1 MTRKLHLAAAQL
13 GAADLAHTR
22 ETMVARLRELLRQAH
37 SRGVRFV
44 VFPELALTTFFP
56 RYWFDDPAEVDAR
69 FFERSMPSPVTAPL
83 FEDARR
89 WGIGFYLGYAELT
102 PEGRHFNTAILV
114 SPKGEIVGKYRKVH
128 LPGHAEHKPGAAFQH
143 LEKKYFEVGDL
154 GFNTFRMDDSTGASG
169 AGSAIVGMLI
179 CNDRRWPEAF
189 RALTLQ
195 GAELVT
201 LGFNTP
207 TENLHYPEPPALR
220 VHHHL
225 VMAQAMAF
233 MNATWLVETAKCGF
247 EDGFRM
253 FGHSVIVAPSGE
265 IVAKTVSEDD
275 ELISFDADLDLAQD
289 LKRTMFNYAAHRRPE
304 HYRILIDRVGAEVT
318 PKNG

>member
-1 MTRKLHLAAAQL
+1 MTRKLHIAAAQL
-13 GAADLAHTR
+13 GAVHLSDTR
-22 ETMVARLRELLRQAH
+22 EAVVARLRALLSQAH
-37 SRGVRFV
+37 ERGVRFV
-44 VFPELALTTFFP
+44 VFPELAFTTFFP
-56 RYWFDDPAEVDAR
+56 RHWYDNQAEVDAR
-69 FFERSMPSPVTAPL
+69 FFEASLPSPATQPL
-83 FEDARR
+83 FDDAKRY
-89 WGIGFYLGYAELT
+89 GIGFYIGYAELT
-102 PEGRHFNTAILV
+102 EQDGRTRRFNTAVLV
-114 SPKGEIVGKYRKVH
+114 SPNGEIVGKYRKVH
-128 LPGHAEHKPGAAFQH
+128 LPGHADHKPQAAFQH

-154 GFNTFRMDDSTGASG
+154 GFRTWRLQD
-169 AGSAIVGMLI
+169 AIMGMLI

-195 GAELVT
+195 GAELVA

-225 VMAQAMAF
+225 IMAQAMAF

-265 IVAKTVSEDD
+265 IVAKTATEND
-275 ELISFDADLDLAQD
+275 ELISFDADLDMAQD

-304 HYRILIDRVGAEVT
+304 HYRILVDRIGAEVT
-318 PKNG
+318 PANG

>member
-1 MTRKLHLAAAQL
+1 MTRKLHVAAAQL
-13 GAADLAHTR
+13 GAANLADTR

-37 SRGVRFV
+37 GRGVRFV

-56 RYWFDDPAEVDAR
+56 RYWFDDLVEVDAR

-83 FEDARR
+83 FDDAKRY
-89 WGIGFYLGYAELT
+89 GIGFYLGYAELT

-114 SPKGEIVGKYRKVH
+114 SPAGEIVGKYRKVH
-128 LPGHAEHKPGAAFQH
+128 LPGHAEHKPEAAFQH

-154 GFNTFRMDDSTGASG
+154 GFNTWRVEDPGV
-169 AGSAIVGMLI
+169 GSAIVGMLI

-207 TENLHYPEPPALR
+207 SENLHYPEPPALR

-225 VMAQAMAF
+225 IMAQAMAF

-247 EDGFRM
+247 EDGVRM
-253 FGHSVIVAPSGE
+253 FGQSMIVAPSGE

-304 HYRILIDRVGAEVT
+304 HYRILIDRVGAQIT

>member
-1 MTRKLHLAAAQL
+1 MPRKLHLAAAQL
-13 GAADLAHTR
+13 GPVHLADSR
-22 ETMVARLRELLRQAH
+22 ESVVKRMCELLREAH
-37 SRGVRFV
+37 ARGVRFV
-44 VFPELALTTFFP
+44 VFPEMALTTFFP
-56 RYWFDDPAEVDAR
+56 RYWYENQAEVDER
-69 FFERSMPSPVTAPL
+69 FYERTMPSPVTQPL
-83 FEDARR
+83 FDDARR
-89 WGIGFYLGYAELT
+89 YGIGFYLGYAELT
-102 PEGRHFNTAILV
+102 DEGGRTRRFNTAILV
-114 SPKGEIVGKYRKVH
+114 SPTGEIVGKYRKVH
-128 LPGHAEHKPGAAFQH
+128 LPGHSEHKPQAAFQH

-154 GFNTFRMDDSTGASG
+154 GFRTFRSQD
-169 AGSAIVGMLI
+169 AIIGMLL

-253 FGHSVIVAPSGE
+253 FGHSLVVAPSGE
-265 IVAKTVSEDD
+265 VVAKSVSEED
-275 ELISFDADLDLAQD
+275 ELVSFSADLDLAQD

-304 HYRILIDRVGAEVT
+304 HYRILVDRVGAEIT
-318 PKNG
+318 PANG

>member
-1 MTRKLHLAAAQL
+1 MAAAQL
-13 GAADLAHTR
+13 GPIHLAESR
-22 ETMVARLRELLRQAH
+22 EAVVQRLLALLRQAH
-37 SRGVRFV
+37 ARQVRFI

-56 RYWFDDPAEVDAR
+56 RYWFDDQKEVDHR
-69 FFERSMPSPVTAPL
+69 FFETSMPSPVTAPL
-83 FEDARR
+83 FDEARR
-89 WGIGFYLGYAELT
+89 YGIGFYLGYAEHTL
-102 PEGRHFNTAILV
+102 EAGRVRRFNAAILV
-114 SPKGEIVGKYRKVH
+114 SPGGEIIGKYRKVH
-128 LPGHAEHKPGAAFQH
+128 LPGHADFKPTAAFQH

-154 GFNTFRMDDSTGASG
+154 GFRTWQMRGAQD
-169 AGSAIVGMLI
+169 AIIGMLI

-207 TENLHYPEPPALR
+207 SENLHYPEPPALR

-225 VMAQAMAF
+225 IMAQAMAF
-233 MNATWLVETAKCGF
+233 MNATWLIETAKCGF

-253 FGHSVIVAPSGE
+253 FGHSIIVAPSGE
-265 IVAKTVSEDD
+265 IVAKTTSEED
-275 ELISFDADLDLAQD
+275 ELISFDADLDAAQE

-304 HYRILIDRVGAEVT
+304 HYQILIDRIGAEVT
-318 PKNG
+318 PQNPS

>member
-1 MTRKLHLAAAQL
+1 MPRKLHLAAAQL
-13 GAADLAHTR
+13 GPVHLADSRESVVQRLLA
-22 ETMVARLRELLRQAH
+22 LLRQAH
-37 SRGVRFV
+37 ARQVRFI

-56 RYWFDDPAEVDAR
+56 RYWFDDQDEVDQR
-69 FFERSMPSPVTAPL
+69 FFETSMPSPVTAPL
-83 FEDARR
+83 FDEARR
-89 WGIGFYLGYAELT
+89 YGIGFYLGYAEHTL
-102 PEGRHFNTAILV
+102 EAGRVRRFNTAILV
-114 SPKGEIVGKYRKVH
+114 SPAGEIIGKYRKVH
-128 LPGHAEHKPGAAFQH
+128 LPGHADFKPKAAFQH

-154 GFNTFRMDDSTGASG
+154 GFRTWKNHGAQD
-169 AGSAIVGMLI
+169 AITGMLI

-225 VMAQAMAF
+225 IMAQAMAF
-233 MNATWLVETAKCGF
+233 MNATWLIETAKCGF

-265 IVAKTVSEDD
+265 IVAKSVSEED
-275 ELISFDADLDLAQD
+275 ELISVDADLDAAQE

-318 PKNG
+318 PQNPD

>member
-1 MTRKLHLAAAQL
+1 MTRKLHIAAAQMGGIHL
-13 GAADLAHTR
+13 SDTR
-22 ETMVARLRELLRQAH
+22 EQAVARLRALLAQAH
-37 SRGVRFV
+37 ARGVKFV

-56 RYWFDDPAEVDAR
+56 RKWYDDQAEVDAR
-69 FFERSMPSPVTAPL
+69 FFERDMPSAVTQPL
-83 FEDARR
+83 FDDARR
-89 WGIGFYLGYAELT
+89 YGIGFYLGYAELT
-102 PEGRHFNTAILV
+102 QEAGVTRRFNTAILV
-114 SPKGEIVGKYRKVH
+114 SPAGDIVGKYRKVH
-128 LPGHAEHKPGAAFQH
+128 LPGHADFKPQAAFQH

-154 GFNTFRMDDSTGASG
+154 GFQTWRSQGA
-169 AGSAIVGMLI
+169 IIGMLI

-195 GAELVT
+195 GAELIT

-225 VMAQAMAF
+225 IMAQAMAF

-247 EDGFRM
+247 EDGNRM
-253 FGHSVIVAPSGE
+253 FGHSVIVAPTGE
-265 IVAKTVSEDD
+265 IVAKSASEDD
-275 ELISFDADLDLAQD
+275 ELISVEADLDLAQN
-289 LKRTMFNYAAHRRPE
+289 LKKTMFNYAAHRRPE

-318 PKNG
+318 PANQ

>member
-1 MTRKLHLAAAQL
+1 MTRKLHVAAAQL
-13 GAADLAHTR
+13 GAANLADTR

-37 SRGVRFV
+37 ARGVRFV

-56 RYWFDDPAEVDAR
+56 RYWFDDLAEVDAR

-83 FEDARR
+83 FDDAKRY
-89 WGIGFYLGYAELT
+89 GIGFYLGYAELT

-114 SPKGEIVGKYRKVH
+114 SPAGEIVGKYRKVH
-128 LPGHAEHKPGAAFQH
+128 LPGHAEHKPEAAFQH

-154 GFNTFRMDDSTGASG
+154 GFNTWRVEDPGV
-169 AGSAIVGMLI
+169 GSAIVGMLI

-207 TENLHYPEPPALR
+207 SENLHYPEPPALR

-225 VMAQAMAF
+225 IMAQAMAF

-253 FGHSVIVAPSGE
+253 FGQSMIVAPSGE

-304 HYRILIDRVGAEVT
+304 HYRILIDRVGAQIT

>member
-13 GAADLAHTR
+13 GPVNLADSRAV
-22 ETMVARLRELLRQAH
+22 MVDRLRALLAQAH
-37 SRGVRFV
+37 ARGVRFV

-56 RYWFDDPAEVDAR
+56 RYWFDDQQEVDQR
-69 FFERSMPSPVTAPL
+69 FFERSMPSPVTQPL
-83 FEDARR
+83 FDDARR
-89 WGIGFYLGYAELT
+89 YGIGFYLGYAELT
-102 PEGRHFNTAILV
+102 EIDGQTRRFNAAILV
-114 SPKGEIVGKYRKVH
+114 SPSGDIVGKYRKVH
-128 LPGHAEHKPGAAFQH
+128 LPGHADHKPQAAFQH

-154 GFNTFRMDDSTGASG
+154 GFRTWRMQD
-169 AGSAIVGMLI
+169 AIMGMLI

-195 GAELVT
+195 GAELIT

-225 VMAQAMAF
+225 IMAQAMAF

-253 FGHSVIVAPSGE
+253 FGHSVIVAPTGE
-265 IVAKTVSEDD
+265 IVAKTVGEDD
-275 ELISFDADLDLAQD
+275 ELISYDADLDLAQN
-289 LKRTMFNYAAHRRPE
+289 LKKTMFNYAAHRRPE
-304 HYRILIDRVGAEVT
+304 HYRILIERVGVEVT
-318 PKNG
+318 PHNG

>member
-1 MTRKLHLAAAQL
+1 MTRNLHLAAAQL
-13 GAADLAHTR
+13 GAANLADTR
-22 ETMVARLRELLRQAH
+22 ETMVARLRDLLRQAH
-37 SRGVRFV
+37 ARGVRFV

-56 RYWFDDPAEVDAR
+56 RYWFDNAAEVDAR

-83 FEDARR
+83 FDDARR
-89 WGIGFYLGYAELT
+89 YGIGFYLGYAEHT

-114 SPKGEIVGKYRKVH
+114 SPAGDIVGKYRKVH
-128 LPGHAEHKPGAAFQH
+128 LPGHADHKPEAAFQH

-154 GFNTFRMDDSTGASG
+154 GFNTWRVEDKDV
-169 AGSAIVGMLI
+169 GSAIVGMLI

-195 GAELVT
+195 GAELVC

-225 VMAQAMAF
+225 IMAQAMAF

-253 FGHSVIVAPSGE
+253 FGQSMIVAPSGE

-275 ELISFDADLDLAQD
+275 ELISFDADLDLAQN

-304 HYRILIDRVGAEVT
+304 HYRILIDRVGAEIT

>member
-1 MTRKLHLAAAQL
+1 MTRKLHIAAAQL
-13 GAADLAHTR
+13 GAVHLSDTR
-22 ETMVARLRELLRQAH
+22 EAVVARLRALLAQAH
-37 SRGVRFV
+37 ARGVRFV
-44 VFPELALTTFFP
+44 VFPELAFTTFFP
-56 RYWFDDPAEVDAR
+56 RHWYDNQAEVDAR
-69 FFERSMPSPVTAPL
+69 FFEASMPSPATQPL
-83 FEDARR
+83 FDDAKRY
-89 WGIGFYLGYAELT
+89 GIGLYIGYAELT
-102 PEGRHFNTAILV
+102 HQEGRVRRFNTAVLV
-114 SPKGEIVGKYRKVH
+114 SPNGEIVGKYRKVH
-128 LPGHAEHKPGAAFQH
+128 LPGHADHKPKAAFQH

-154 GFNTFRMDDSTGASG
+154 GFRTWRSQD
-169 AGSAIVGMLI
+169 AIMGMLI

-195 GAELVT
+195 GAELVA

-225 VMAQAMAF
+225 IMAQAMAF
-233 MNATWLVETAKCGF
+233 MNATWLIETAKCGF

-253 FGHSVIVAPSGE
+253 FGHSLIVAPSGE
-265 IVAKTVSEDD
+265 IVAKTATEED

-304 HYRILIDRVGAEVT
+304 HYRILVDRIGAEVT
-318 PKNG
+318 PANG

>member
-1 MTRKLHLAAAQL
+1 MSRKLTLAAAQL
-13 GAADLAHTR
+13 GAIHLADSRESVVRRLLALLDEAH
-22 ETMVARLRELLRQAH
+22 ARN
-37 SRGVRFV
+37 VRFV

-56 RYWFDDPAEVDAR
+56 RYWFDDQAEVDRR
-69 FFERSMPSPVTAPL
+69 FFEASMPSPATQPL
-83 FEDARR
+83 FDAARR
-89 WGIGFYLGYAELT
+89 YGIGFYLGYAELVQEAGVT
-102 PEGRHFNTAILV
+102 RRFNAAILV
-114 SPKGEIVGKYRKVH
+114 SPSGEVIGRYRKVH
-128 LPGHAEHKPGAAFQH
+128 LPGHADHKPQAAFQH

-154 GFNTFRMDDSTGASG
+154 GFRTWRMQGA
-169 AGSAIVGMLI
+169 IMGMLI

-195 GAELVT
+195 GAELIT

-207 TENLHYPEPPALR
+207 TDNLHYPEPPALR

-265 IVAKTVSEDD
+265 IVAKSVTEDD
-275 ELISFDADLDLAQD
+275 ELITFAADLDLAQD

-304 HYRILIDRVGAEVT
+304 HYRILIDRVGAEVS
-318 PKNG
+318 PQNPE

>member
-1 MTRKLHLAAAQL
+1 MTRKLHIAAAQL
-13 GAADLAHTR
+13 GPVHLADSR
-22 ETMVARLRELLRQAH
+22 ESVVARLRALLAQAH
-37 SRGVRFV
+37 ARGVRFV

-56 RYWFDDPAEVDAR
+56 RHWFEDQTSVDAR
-69 FFERSMPSPVTAPL
+69 FFEATMPSPATQPL
-83 FEDARR
+83 FDDARR
-89 WGIGFYLGYAELT
+89 CGIGFYIGYAELT
-102 PEGRHFNTAILV
+102 QQDGRIRRFNTAILV
-114 SPKGEIVGKYRKVH
+114 SPSGEIVGKYRKVH
-128 LPGHAEHKPGAAFQH
+128 LPGHAGHKPKAAFQH

-154 GFNTFRMDDSTGASG
+154 GFRTWRSQD
-169 AGSAIVGMLI
+169 AIMGMLI

-195 GAELVT
+195 GAELVA

-207 TENLHYPEPPALR
+207 SENLHYPEPPALR

-225 VMAQAMAF
+225 IMAQAMAF

-265 IVAKTVSEDD
+265 MVAKTATEED
-275 ELISFDADLDLAQD
+275 ELISFDADLDMAQD

-304 HYRILIDRVGAEVT
+304 HYRILVDRVGAEVT
-318 PKNG
+318 PANG

>member
-13 GAADLAHTR
+13 GAAQLADSR
-22 ETMVARLRELLRQAH
+22 EQMVARMRELLRQAQ

-44 VFPELALTTFFP
+44 VFPELALSTFFP
-56 RYWFDDPAEVDAR
+56 RYWFEDAAEVDAR
-69 FFERSMPSPVTAPL
+69 FFEREMPSAVTQPL
-83 FEDARR
+83 FDDARR
-89 WGIGFYLGYAELT
+89 FGIGFYLGYAELAQQ
-102 PEGRHFNTAILV
+102 EGRSRRFNTAILV
-114 SPKGEIVGKYRKVH
+114 SPQGDIVGKYRKVH
-128 LPGHAEHKPGAAFQH
+128 LPGHAEHKPHAAFQH

-154 GFNTFRMDDSTGASG
+154 GFRTWRMQDA
-169 AGSAIVGMLI
+169 VLGMLI

-207 TENLHYPEPPALR
+207 SENLHYPEPAALR

-225 VMAQAMAF
+225 IMAQAMAF

-253 FGHSVIVAPSGE
+253 FGHSLIVAPSGE
-265 IVAKTVSEDD
+265 IVAKTVSEGD

-304 HYRILIDRVGAEVT
+304 HYRILIDRIGAEVT
-318 PKNG
+318 PQNP

>member
-1 MTRKLHLAAAQL
+1 MTRKLHVAAAQL
-13 GAADLAHTR
+13 GAVNLADSR
-22 ETMVARLRELLRQAH
+22 ESVVTRLRALLAQAH
-37 SRGVRFV
+37 ARGVKFV
-44 VFPELALTTFFP
+44 VFPETALTTFFP
-56 RYWFDDPAEVDAR
+56 RYWFDDQQEVDDR
-69 FFERSMPSPVTAPL
+69 FFERTMPSPVTQPL
-83 FEDARR
+83 FDDAKRY
-89 WGIGFYLGYAELT
+89 GIGFYLGYAELT
-102 PEGRHFNTAILV
+102 EQEGRTRRFNTAILV
-114 SPKGEIVGKYRKVH
+114 SPAGEIVGKYRKVH
-128 LPGHAEHKPGAAFQH
+128 LPGHADHKPQAAFQH

-154 GFNTFRMDDSTGASG
+154 GFRTWRMQD
-169 AGSAIVGMLI
+169 AIMGMLI

-225 VMAQAMAF
+225 IMAQAMAF
-233 MNATWLVETAKCGF
+233 MNATWLIETAKCGF

-253 FGHSVIVAPSGE
+253 FGNSLIVAPSGE
-265 IVAKTVSEDD
+265 IVAKTVTEDD
-275 ELISFDADLDLAQD
+275 ELINFDADLDLAQD

-304 HYRILIDRVGAEVT
+304 HYRILIDRVGAQTT
-318 PKNG
+318 PQNG

>member
-1 MTRKLHLAAAQL
+1 MARKLHLAAAQL
-13 GAADLAHTR
+13 GAAHLSDTR
-22 ETMVARLRELLRQAH
+22 ETMVARMRELLRQAH
-37 SRGVRFV
+37 ARGVQFV
-44 VFPELALTTFFP
+44 VFPELAFTTFFP
-56 RYWFDDPAEVDAR
+56 RYWYDDQAEVDAR
-69 FFERSMPSPVTAPL
+69 FFEREMPSPVTAPL
-83 FEDARR
+83 FDDARR
-89 WGIGFYLGYAELT
+89 YGIGMYLGYAEMT
-102 PEGRHFNTAILV
+102 QESGRTRRFNTAILV
-114 SPKGEIVGKYRKVH
+114 SPQGEIIGKYRKVH

-154 GFNTFRMDDSTGASG
+154 GFRTWRLPGLHD
-169 AGSAIVGMLI
+169 AITGMLI

-195 GAELVT
+195 GAELVC

-225 VMAQAMAF
+225 IMAQAMAF

-265 IVAKTVSEDD
+265 IVAKTVGEGD
-275 ELISFDADLDLAQD
+275 ELISVDADLDMAQD

-318 PKNG
+318 PQNPS